1 MIKWIFTA
9 VVFTL
14 FYIKEVVIANVRVAR
29 EVLSLR
35 PSLRPGIIGLPVDG
49 YTDRQIWALA
59 SLLTMTPGTISLEV
73 DEAKRILYLHTLYT
87 EPSAD
92 ELRALIKRDYERPVR
107 ILF

>member
-1 MIKWIFTA
+1 MIKWLITA

-14 FYIKEVVIANVRVAR
+14 FYAKEVILSNFRVAKD
-29 EVLSLR
+29 VLSPTPDLH
-35 PSLRPGIIGLPVDG
+35 PGIIGLPVGD

-59 SLLTMTPGTISLEV
+59 SLLTMTPGTISIEV
-73 DEAKRILYLHTLYT
+73 DESKHVLYLHTLYT

-92 ELRALIKRDYERPVR
+92 ELRAQIKRDYERPVR

>member
-1 MIKWIFTA
+1 MIKWISTA
-9 VVFTL
+9 LVFAL
-14 FYIKEVVIANVRVAR
+14 FYGREVVISNLRVAKD
-29 EVLSLR
+29 VLSPR
-35 PSLRPGIIGLPVDG
+35 PHLKPGIVGISVAD

-73 DEAKRILYLHTLYT
+73 DEAERVLYLHTLYT

-92 ELRALIKRDYERPVR
+92 ELRAHIKRDYERPVR